1 MNYYNYTF
9 NIAQEIIDTTD
20 RLTGLQHAKDVER
33 EAYEAQL
40 QQLRTEYKET
50 KEQLISENIVIGE
63 MLIVIILYNY
73 HVINYQDS
81 RAVFLVKISKS
92 LEMIKFINCN

>member
-1 MNYYNYTF
+1 MLNRILNFPDIRYPVELNIQYKATEFDQIIINYTMHTF

-20 RLTGLQHAKDVER
+20 RLTGLQQAKDVER

-50 KEQLISENIVIGE
+50 KEQLISENIVIGK
-63 MLIVIILYNY
+63 II
-73 HVINYQDS
+73 S
-81 RAVFLVKISKS
+81 S
-92 LEMIKFINCN
+92 